1 VIKIH
6 KTEIEGGKKEE
17 NIFSAGLE
25 GWGYLFSKLRK
36 KPEPQL
42 QQQQQSSVQQQPP
55 KKKLLPEKKGW
66 SI

>member
-1 VIKIH
+1 MIKIH

-36 KPEPQL
+36 KPEPQP
-42 QQQQQSSVQQQPP
+42 QQQQLPVQQQQP
-55 KKKLLPEKKGW
+55 KKKLLPEKQGW